1 MKTLSNYIETNP
13 NIFIFPWQNETYQNE
28 YNNNKDIINVVMKNK
43 YGSLPMLLEN
53 DNETTALIQGV
64 LLINKYKIDTLWN
77 TTNLEYNPIW
87 NVDGTTTTTS
97 NYGEHETTNNKEKME
112 TIATYGTETKKEEN
126 AVFPFNSETSTKSA
140 ENTLTNSKED
150 DKITVNPTSEINT
163 SKAHVDIVE
172 ETRQGN
178 IGVTSTQHLI
188 EEERKVANF
197 SFWNVLIEL
206 VAKEITIPYY
216 KELEKNECCY
226 W

>member
-28 YNNNKDIINVVMKNK
+28 YNSNKDIINVVMKNK

-53 DNETTALIQGV
+53 DNETTSLIQGI
-64 LLINKYKIDTLWN
+64 LLINKYKIDTLWD

-87 NVDGTTTTTS
+87 NVDGRTTTT
-97 NYGEHETTNNKEKME
+97 NVYGEHETTNAKDKVE
-112 TIATYGTETKKEEN
+112 TIAEYGDETKTEEN
-126 AVFPFNSETSTKSA
+126 ALFPFNSETSTKSA

-150 DKITVNPTSEINT
+150 DKITINPTNETNT
-163 SKAHVDIVE
+163 SKEHTDTITE
-172 ETRQGN
+172 ERKGN

-188 EEERKVANF
+188 MEERNVANF
-197 SFWNVLIEL
+197 SFWNVLIEI

-216 KELEKNECCY
+216 KELEYDCCY